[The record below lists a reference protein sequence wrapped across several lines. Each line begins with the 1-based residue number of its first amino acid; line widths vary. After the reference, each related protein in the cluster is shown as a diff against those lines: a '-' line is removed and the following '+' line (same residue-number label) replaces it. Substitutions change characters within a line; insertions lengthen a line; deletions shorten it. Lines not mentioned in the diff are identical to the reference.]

1 MISEV
6 DIKDWKYTNESTA
19 HSLGHD
25 SGYQSGT
32 QVERERGAGQFGTVF
47 VHELVNKFVNTN
59 QGLRKLWGTG
69 NLQR

>member
-19 HSLGHD
+19 HSLGHTPRN
-25 SGYQSGT
+25 QSGT
-32 QVERERGAGQFGTVF
+32 QVERERGAGQFGAVF
-47 VHELVNKFVNTN
+47 VHELVNKFVNSN
-59 QGLRKLWGTG
+59 QRLRDLWGTG

>member
-19 HSLGHD
+19 HSLGHTPRN
-25 SGYQSGT
+25 QVGT
-32 QVERERGAGQFGTVF
+32 KVERERGAGQFGAVP
-47 VHELVNKFVNTN
+47 VHELVNKFINTN
-59 QGLRKLWGTG
+59 QRLRELWGTC

>member
-1 MISEV
+1 MISEI

-25 SGYQSGT
+25 SGYQAGT
-32 QVERERGAGQFGTVF
+32 KVERERGAGQFGAVP

-59 QGLRKLWGTG
+59 QRLRELWRTCNIQG
-69 NLQR
+69 